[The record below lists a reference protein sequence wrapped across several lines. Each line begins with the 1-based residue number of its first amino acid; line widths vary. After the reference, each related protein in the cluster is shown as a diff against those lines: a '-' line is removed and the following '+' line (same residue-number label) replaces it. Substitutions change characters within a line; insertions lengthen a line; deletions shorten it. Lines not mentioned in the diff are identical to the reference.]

1 MTDSFVAYVRHGEKL
16 LLLRRSDDDP
26 EFPEMWDGIFG
37 IGVDEAEVIG
47 RVVECTGIEAE
58 HLTAVRYA
66 PDRGVTIGSRL
77 HDVAPWLVLSDS
89 DETTPGGLYV
99 EAEWIDPGHIVNLN
113 LEKGALRSLCYTENR
128 EGGHVDWLL
137 RDMYGDVSSYL
148 YVVKTGIGAEQR
160 VAKEMMARLS
170 GSGSLAMIQNEIF
183 AVLHPPAMRG
193 YVMVESSARHHV
205 ERLIGR
211 TGGRDRKTRGV
222 MLSTPIKNAK
232 AVLGGSDS
240 AEAPLKDILPYLE
253 PKAVTSGIEVGCIVE
268 IISGAFKGEKARV
281 VSVAESKEEVS
292 MELFEADIP
301 MTLNMRG
308 DHVRVI
314 ERVE

>member
-1 MTDSFVAYVRHGEKL
+1 MSDSYVAFVRHGEKL
-16 LLLRRSDDDP
+16 LLLCRSDSDP
-26 EFPEMWDGIFG
+26 DFADHWDGVYGVG
-37 IGVDEAEVIG
+37 IDEEEVIG
-47 RVVECTGIEAE
+47 RVVECTGIPAE
-58 HLTAVRYA
+58 SLTAVRYA
-66 PDRGVTIGSRL
+66 PARGVSMGNRL
-77 HDVAPWLVLSDS
+77 TDMTPWLVVSDT
-89 DETTPGGLYV
+89 DDVIPGGLYV
-99 EAEWIDPGHIVNLN
+99 EYQWIDPGDIVIDDR
-113 LEKGALRSLCYTENR
+113 EHSTTRHLCYTEDR
-128 EGGHVDWLL
+128 EGGHVDRLL

-148 YVVKTGIGAEQR
+148 YVVKTGIGSEQR
-160 VAKEMMARLS
+160 VAVEMQARLS

-183 AVLHPPAMRG
+183 AILHPPTMRG

-232 AVLGGSDS
+232 AVLGGQNS
-240 AEAPLKDILPYLE
+240 AEAPLLDILPYLE

-268 IISGAFKGEKARV
+268 IITGAFKGEKARV

-292 MELFEADIP
+292 MELYEADIP

>member
-1 MTDSFVAYVRHGEKL
+1 MSNSYVAFVRHGEKL
-16 LLLRRSDDDP
+16 LLLRRSDSDP
-26 EFPEMWDGIFG
+26 DFAELWDGIYGVG
-37 IGVDEAEVIG
+37 IDEEEVID
-47 RVVECTGIEAE
+47 RVSECTGIPAE
-58 HLTAVRYA
+58 SLTAVRYA
-66 PDRGVTIGSRL
+66 PARGVSMGNRL
-77 HDVAPWLVLSDS
+77 TDMTPWLVVSDT
-89 DETTPGGLYV
+89 DDVIPGGLYV
-99 EAEWIDPGHIVNLN
+99 EYQWIDPGDIVIDDREHSTTRN
-113 LEKGALRSLCYTENR
+113 LCYTESR
-128 EGGHVDWLL
+128 EGGHVDRLL

-148 YVVKTGIGAEQR
+148 YVVKTGIGSEQR
-160 VAKEMMARLS
+160 VAVEMQARLS

-183 AVLHPPAMRG
+183 AILHPPTMRG

-232 AVLGGSDS
+232 AVLGGQNS
-240 AEAPLKDILPYLE
+240 AEAPLLDILPYLE

-268 IISGAFKGEKARV
+268 IITGAFKGEKARV
-281 VSVAESKEEVS
+281 VSVVESKEEVS
-292 MELFEADIP
+292 MELYEADIP

>member
-1 MTDSFVAYVRHGEKL
+1 MTESFVAYIRHGEKL
-16 LLLRRSDDDP
+16 LLLRRSEADP
-26 EFPEMWDGIFG
+26 HFPEGWDGVFG

-47 RVVECTGIEAE
+47 RIVECTGIPAE
-58 HLTAVRYA
+58 SLTAVRYA
-66 PDRGVTIGSRL
+66 PARGVTIGNRI
-77 HDVAPWLVLSDS
+77 HDVTPWLVVSDT
-89 DETTPGGLYV
+89 DEVTTGGLYV
-99 EAEWIDPGHIVNLN
+99 ECDWVDPGDVVLVDREHSTTRN
-113 LEKGALRSLCYTENR
+113 LCYTEDR

-137 RDMYGDVSSYL
+137 RDMYGDVAAYL

-160 VAKEMMARLS
+160 VAIEMQARLG
-170 GSGSLAMIQNEIF
+170 GSGSLAMIQNQIF
-183 AVLHPPAMRG
+183 SILHPPVMRG

-232 AVLGGSDS
+232 AVLGGQDS
-240 AEAPLKDILPYLE
+240 AEAPLEDILPYLE

-268 IISGAFKGEKARV
+268 IITGAFKGEKARV
-281 VSVAESKEEVS
+281 VSVSETKEEVS
-292 MELFEADIP
+292 MELYEADIP

-308 DHVRVI
+308 DHVRVL

>member
-1 MTDSFVAYVRHGEKL
+1 MSNSYVAFVRHGEKL
-16 LLLRRSDDDP
+16 LLLRRSDSDP
-26 EFPEMWDGIFG
+26 DFAELWDGIYGVG
-37 IGVDEAEVIG
+37 IDEEEVID
-47 RVVECTGIEAE
+47 RVSECTGIPAE
-58 HLTAVRYA
+58 SLTAVRYA
-66 PDRGVTIGSRL
+66 PARGVSMGNRL
-77 HDVAPWLVLSDS
+77 TDMTPWLVVSDT
-89 DETTPGGLYV
+89 DDVIPGGLYV
-99 EAEWIDPGHIVNLN
+99 EYQWIDPGDIVIDDREHSTTRN
-113 LEKGALRSLCYTENR
+113 LCYTESR
-128 EGGHVDWLL
+128 EGGHVDRLL

-160 VAKEMMARLS
+160 VAVEMQARLS

-183 AVLHPPAMRG
+183 AILHPPTMRG

-232 AVLGGSDS
+232 AVLGGQNS
-240 AEAPLKDILPYLE
+240 AEAPLLDILPYLE

-268 IISGAFKGEKARV
+268 IITGAFKGEKARV

-292 MELFEADIP
+292 MELYEADIP

>member
-1 MTDSFVAYVRHGEKL
+1 MTESFVAYVRHGEKL
-16 LLLRRSDDDP
+16 LLLQRSADDL
-26 EFPEMWDGIFG
+26 EFPEMWDGAFG
-37 IGVDEAEVIG
+37 IGRDEAEVIG

-58 HLTAVRYA
+58 HLTAVRFA
-66 PDRGVTIGSRL
+66 PDRGVTIGNRI
-77 HDVAPWLVLSDS
+77 HDVTPWLVVSDT
-89 DETTPGGLYV
+89 DEVTPGGLYRD
-99 EAEWIDPGHIVNLN
+99 ADWIDPGSIVNIN
-113 LEKGALRSLCYTENR
+113 LEKGELRSLCYTEDR

-160 VAKEMMARLS
+160 VAIEMMARLS
-170 GSGSLAMIQNEIF
+170 GAGSLATIQNEIF

-232 AVLGGSDS
+232 AVLGGMDS

-281 VSVAESKEEVS
+281 VNVTESKEEVS
-292 MELFEADIP
+292 MELYEADIP